1 MLTGKA
7 LFNTVVT
14 ELNDMG
20 LPGMSATLDEMFRS
34 PDFIH
39 LDPLMAIAKLVEP
52 EYQKKINKRIQSRLR
67 AAHLRGCPQELS
79 NCVDS
84 ADREYLPR
92 GITET
97 LSSLDFVASG
107 MNLCILGPSDSG
119 KSYLAKALGIVACN
133 DYKVEYHHC
142 EVLLELLV
150 ALKATDYM
158 KYQKRLKR
166 ICGAALLILDD
177 FLLHTLS
184 DEREDALERLILD
197 NPADIEPI
205 PRREYGRMTI
215 DDSAADEYISYMSE
229 KFPSDLSG
237 LKIAIDC
244 ANGCASFTAERI
256 FSNRGAEVLVMGN
269 EPDGTNINKDCG
281 STHVDSLMRFVTAN
295 GCDCGIAFDGAA
307 ERCLAVDET
316 GSLADGDV
324 IIAACAK
331 DMKEQDKLSHNTIV
345 FTQANNLGL
354 LQFARANGI
363 GTSAS
368 STGERSMIRRM
379 LECGYSLGGDPAG
392 HILFPDDSASADGQL
407 TGLRLL
413 EVLKRSGGKMSELS
427 SLIEKCPQVMLNV
440 PIDKRFRERFKR
452 KSYDV

>member
-7 LFNTVVT
+7 LLNTVVT

-79 NCVDS
+79 SCVDS

-92 GITET
+92 GITAT
-97 LSSLDFVASG
+97 LSSLDFVSSG

-142 EVLLELLV
+142 EVLLEQLV
-150 ALKATDYM
+150 ALKDVDYM

-184 DEREDALERLILD
+184 DEREV
-197 NPADIEPI
+197 
-205 PRREYGRMTI
+205 
-215 DDSAADEYISYMSE
+215 
-229 KFPSDLSG
+229 K
-237 LKIAIDC
+237 
-244 ANGCASFTAERI
+244 
-256 FSNRGAEVLVMGN
+256 
-269 EPDGTNINKDCG
+269 
-281 STHVDSLMRFVTAN
+281 
-295 GCDCGIAFDGAA
+295 
-307 ERCLAVDET
+307 
-316 GSLADGDV
+316 
-324 IIAACAK
+324 
-331 DMKEQDKLSHNTIV
+331 
-345 FTQANNLGL
+345 
-354 LQFARANGI
+354 
-363 GTSAS
+363 
-368 STGERSMIRRM
+368 
-379 LECGYSLGGDPAG
+379 
-392 HILFPDDSASADGQL
+392 ILFEILEKRCEINLSTIICSQRDPSSWSAMIMNDEVSANAI
-407 TGLRLL
+407 
-413 EVLKRSGGKMSELS
+413 LKRATKHYT
-427 SLIEKCPQVMLNV
+427 VMIK
-440 PIDKRFRERFKR
+440 PKTTA
-452 KSYDV
+452 